1 MSQSSKAIPIILLCT
16 IGSTA
21 QSDRTW
27 KSFETHF
34 PVAQNSSQYCVLLLY
49 WKACTKLDFIPIG
62 STALYYMTCTKHVPG
77 LLCTTN
83 LLQNTSHC
91 CFAPQ
96 CKCCAKHF
104 PVLVLQSLHRSTST
118 LLELGLPSGA
128 WSKECEVWSAA
139 GVVALYF
146 LGGNASV
153 SISRCLSHSMAWNT
167 MKQKRHF
174 RWSWM
179 QQWKLSAKTT
189 MMATGYHC

>member
-21 QSDRTW
+21 QPDRTW

-34 PVAQNSSQYCVLLLY
+34 PVAQNSSLY
-49 WKACTKLDFIPIG
+49 WTACTKLDFIPVG

-96 CKCCAKHF
+96 CKCCTKHF
-104 PVLVLQSLHRSTST
+104 PVLVLQSLHKSTST
-118 LLELGLPSGA
+118 LLERGLSCGA

-139 GVVALYF
+139 ECVW
-146 LGGNASV
+146 SV
-153 SISRCLSHSMAWNT
+153 SRVSVDSCYKVVWREECGVECGVESVKCGL
-167 MKQKRHF
+167 
-174 RWSWM
+174 
-179 QQWKLSAKTT
+179 
-189 MMATGYHC
+189 